1 MNKYLLLTTLLCS
14 LVLHSAALSLS
25 GRKQYNPLDY
35 ANALIDE
42 QNQFDSKVAEVQSEI
57 GIVNNILNNST
68 ITSKVKLVLVSEG
81 MADER
86 NTLLD
91 MQQILKL
98 PFELRQCRC
107 ANLDKENRALVNQK
121 IDNISGLITNLR
133 QSLKKCDQSRC
144 PRYEEIALELSQS

>member
-1 MNKYLLLTTLLCS
+1 MLAIWGHDLIIS
-14 LVLHSAALSLS
+14 EQEFEE
-25 GRKQYNPLDY
+25 G

-91 MQQILKL
+91 MQ
-98 PFELRQCRC
+98 
-107 ANLDKENRALVNQK
+107 
-121 IDNISGLITNLR
+121 
-133 QSLKKCDQSRC
+133 
-144 PRYEEIALELSQS
+144 